1 MYTIRHIEQSLY
13 PYFLSYSLRTHT
25 GDFHDTIFDKYA
37 VAFTPITGSEY
48 TVTIYPTTRFENE
61 FVTFKPTINCVI
73 VVVIIAFTAFLVLLY
88 SHLVK
93 NRENLLREEAAR
105 SIADASSRDAVLHAK
120 KLYVRY
126 ISHEIRTPLNA
137 AHLGLKIL
145 ENEIRKEK
153 GPHAR
158 NRLATVQDIAHAC
171 DIAVGILNDLL
182 NYDRLE
188 DGTLIIEPRKIL
200 ALPFFISTTNLF
212 LLQAEEKGVTFKFD
226 VAEFSH
232 HNDVIMSAGAGAA
245 GPHLKRALSEIQATE
260 HFLGNGDYV
269 NVDKHKMSQVV
280 RNLVSNAIK
289 VLSLYKRVTYYF
301 FSPSFL
307 FLYSFL
313 FIFILIFIFT
323 SILRYSSPLRVAPSL
338 SG

>member
-1 MYTIRHIEQSLY
+1 MIHYIKLY
-13 PYFLSYSLRTHT
+13 FYL
-25 GDFHDTIFDKYA
+25 GDYHDSAFEEYA
-37 VAFTPITGSEY
+37 VSFSPIPDTDY
-48 TVTIYPTTRFENE
+48 QVIIYPTQSLKDK
-61 FVTFKPTINCVI
+61 FVTNKPTISCVI
-73 VVVIIAFTAFLVLLY
+73 VVITIAFTASLVLLY

-93 NRENLLREEAAR
+93 NRENKLREEAAR
-105 SIADASSRDAVLHAK
+105 SLAGTSSRDAVLHAK

-153 GPHAR
+153 GPHAK
-158 NRLATVQDIAHAC
+158 NRLSTVQDIAHAC

-232 HNDVIMSAGAGAA
+232 HNDVIISAGAGAA
-245 GPHLKRALSEIQATE
+245 GANLLRALSDIKATE
-260 HFLGNGDYV
+260 YFLGNNDYV
-269 NVDKHKMSQVV
+269 NVDQHKMSQVV

-289 VLSLYKRVTYYF
+289 VLTNSF
-301 FSPSFL
+301 FIMMRSVML
-307 FLYSFL
+307 
-313 FIFILIFIFT
+313 
-323 SILRYSSPLRVAPSL
+323 
-338 SG
+338 

>member
-1 MYTIRHIEQSLY
+1 MS
-13 PYFLSYSLRTHT
+13 
-25 GDFHDTIFDKYA
+25 
-37 VAFTPITGSEY
+37 
-48 TVTIYPTTRFENE
+48 IYPTIRLQTE
-61 FVTFKPTINCVI
+61 FITNKPTISCVI

-88 SHLVK
+88 SHLVN
-93 NRENLLREEAAR
+93 NRENILREETAR
-105 SIADASSRDAVLHAK
+105 SIAGTSSRDAVLHAK

-158 NRLATVQDIAHAC
+158 NRLSTVSDIAHAC

-245 GPHLKRALSEIQATE
+245 GPHLRRALSEIQATE
-260 HFLGNGDYV
+260 HFLGNDDYV
-269 NVDKHKMSQVV
+269 NVDEHKMSQVV

-289 VLSLYKRVTYYF
+289 VINHTLYQTYLLLSF
-301 FSPSFL
+301 IS
-307 FLYSFL
+307 
-313 FIFILIFIFT
+313 IFIVT
-323 SILRYSSPLRVAPSL
+323 TILYFHFQLFFHP
-338 SG
+338 

>member
-1 MYTIRHIEQSLY
+1 MT
-13 PYFLSYSLRTHT
+13 
-25 GDFHDTIFDKYA
+25 
-37 VAFTPITGSEY
+37 
-48 TVTIYPTTRFENE
+48 N
-61 FVTFKPTINCVI
+61 KPTISCVI
-73 VVVIIAFTAFLVLLY
+73 VVITIAFTASLVLLY

-93 NRENLLREEAAR
+93 NRENKLREEAAR
-105 SIADASSRDAVLHAK
+105 SLAGASSRDAVLHAK

-153 GPHAR
+153 GPHAK
-158 NRLATVQDIAHAC
+158 NRLSTVQDIAHAC

-212 LLQAEEKGVTFKFD
+212 LLQAEEKVTFKFD

-232 HNDVIMSAGAGAA
+232 HNDVIINAGAGAA
-245 GPHLKRALSEIQATE
+245 GANLLRALSDIKATE
-260 HFLGNGDYV
+260 YFLGNNDYV
-269 NVDKHKMSQVV
+269 NVDQHKMSQVV

-289 VLSLYKRVTYYF
+289 VLTISLIKFMPFYVM
-301 FSPSFL
+301 L
-307 FLYSFL
+307 C
-313 FIFILIFIFT
+313 LI
-323 SILRYSSPLRVAPSL
+323 S
-338 SG
+338 